1 MVIGITGSSGSGKST
16 VCKILENK
24 WNAKIINADEIAKD
38 LSRSGTQYYKDIV
51 QEFGKEI
58 LLESEEIDRKKLAD
72 IIYNDDDK
80 REILNKL
87 TFKYVC
93 DEIIKAIKFEEIK
106 LEQDKNIKKQ
116 TEENLKLSENHNK
129 EADNQKL
136 IIIDAPLLIE
146 AKLGNICDTTIAVIS
161 KNRGAQIERILK
173 RDNIDKNVAI
183 ARINAQKENEFYVQ
197 NCDYEIVNDGD
208 IVDLEKQIKEILN
221 RLMK

>member
-58 LLESEEIDRKKLAD
+58 LLETGEIDRKKLAD
-72 IIYNDDDK
+72 TIYNDDNK
-80 REILNKL
+80 RKILNKL

-93 DEIIKAIKFEEIK
+93 DKIIREIK

>member
-1 MVIGITGSSGSGKST
+1 MIIGITGSSGSGKST
-16 VCKILENK
+16 ICKILESK

-58 LLESEEIDRKKLAD
+58 LLETGEIDRKKLAD
-72 IIYNDDDK
+72 IIYNDDNK

-93 DEIIKAIKFEEIK
+93 DEIKKEIK

-116 TEENLKLSENHNK
+116 TEENLKPSENHNK

-146 AKLGNICDTTIAVIS
+146 AKLDNICDTTIAVIS
-161 KNRGAQIERILK
+161 KNRKAQIERILQ
-173 RDNIDKNVAI
+173 RDNIDKDVAI
-183 ARINAQKENEFYVQ
+183 ARINAQKENEFYVE

-208 IVDLEKQIKEILN
+208 IVDLEKQISEIL
-221 RLMK
+221 K